1 MTAVFLEQ
9 AFWGFLGLVGA
20 LVIVIYR
27 LYTGSISKQLSQLEH
42 DMKNIRH
49 KHEFAIDSLSKE
61 LHAEIDKLKQRNFD
75 ILINMIEKK

>member
-27 LYTGSISKQLSQLEH
+27 LYTGTIAKQLSQVEH
-42 DMKNIRH
+42 DIKNIRQ
-49 KHEFAIDSLSKE
+49 KYDNKLDILEKDLHE
-61 LHAEIDKLKQRNFD
+61 EIEKLRQRHID
-75 ILINMIEKK
+75 ILISMTGKK